1 MNVHDN
7 LEDTPTPT
15 WTEVEDYQG
24 EEVVGLEGNSQ
35 QSSPIP
41 YLRIIIWTTL
51 ITLLSA
57 IAPVLLG
64 VTSLQYSAD
73 SYVGW
78 ALHQGGDIY
87 TDFFGTEGLLY
98 YLLQYI
104 VKGSIVFAA
113 LYWLALLGSG
123 IFLFR
128 AATAIS
134 KRDKQVHQLLVGFYL
149 LAGGLSFGGGY
160 ATILALP
167 FLFYGLDLALAYMVD
182 SNNDKGF
189 LRIGMSMALAFF
201 LAPLPTVLYSLVLFL
216 ALSAFNIVRR
226 RLSHGLYQLFAAG
239 LGFSIVFYPIGY
251 YTVYKGSF
259 GSAISQILYPIDS
272 LNIFSNLA
280 LLDNLFFYGL
290 LTLSL
295 GTLVLIFTGFFQSK
309 PVEIEYFAI
318 FSGIALILQFVLLI
332 FSTEPIHGSRLVVY
346 LPFMTI
352 LLLARIGEKKLKGA
366 DRRRRYRRE
375 STLLGDFLRINAYL
389 PIFAFIYLVAA
400 PLVGRY
406 VLHQD
411 LYQERGRIE
420 SIVKE
425 QTKESDSIYI
435 WDDQVDTYQSSER
448 LSASHLLTP
457 NLHTSL
463 AENQTILLND
473 LRENKPKM
481 IVVNTKLNLWKE
493 VEQLLTQNYQQVQ
506 SEFTDFKLYK
516 LK

>member
-1 MNVHDN
+1 MNVNDN
-7 LEDTPTPT
+7 LEDALTPS
-15 WTEVEDYQG
+15 WTEVE
-24 EEVVGLEGNSQ
+24 GLEENSQ

-41 YLRIIIWTTL
+41 FLRIIIWTTL
-51 ITLLSA
+51 VTLLSA

-64 VTSLQYSAD
+64 VTSLQHSAD
-73 SYVGW
+73 SYIGW

-87 TDFFGTEGLLY
+87 TNFFGSEGLLY
-98 YLLQYI
+98 YLLQFI
-104 VKGSIVFAA
+104 VKGSIVFASF
-113 LYWLALLGSG
+113 YWLALLGSG

-134 KRDKQVHQLLVGFYL
+134 KRDKQVHQLLIGFYL

-201 LAPLPTVLYSLVLFL
+201 LAPLPTALYSLVLFL

-226 RLSHGLYQLFAAG
+226 RLSHGLYQFFAAG
-239 LGFSIVFYPIGY
+239 LGFSLFFYPIGY

-259 GSAISQILYPIDS
+259 GNAISQILYPVDS
-272 LNIFSNLA
+272 LNVFSNPA
-280 LLDNLFFYGL
+280 LLDNLLFYGL

-295 GTLVLIFTGFFQSK
+295 GALVLVFTGFLQSK
-309 PVEIEYFAI
+309 SVEIKYFAI
-318 FSGIALILQFVLLI
+318 FSGIALILLVVLLI

-352 LLLARIGEKKLKGA
+352 LLLARIGEKELKGA
-366 DRRRRYRRE
+366 DRRRRYRRA

-389 PIFAFIYLVAA
+389 PIFALIYLVAA
-400 PLVGRY
+400 PIVGRY

-435 WDDQVDTYQSSER
+435 WDNQIDMYQSSER
-448 LSASHLLTP
+448 LSASQLLAP

-493 VEQLLTQNYQQVQ
+493 VEQLLAQNYQQVQ
-506 SEFTDFKLYK
+506 SNLADFKLYK

>member
-1 MNVHDN
+1 MNVNDN
-7 LEDTPTPT
+7 LENTPTPS

-24 EEVVGLEGNSQ
+24 EEVEGLEENSQ
-35 QSSPIP
+35 QSPPIP
-41 YLRIIIWTTL
+41 FLRIIIWTTL

-57 IAPVLLG
+57 ITPVLLG
-64 VTSLQYSAD
+64 VTSLQHSAD
-73 SYVGW
+73 SYIGW

-87 TDFFGTEGLLY
+87 INFFGSEGLLY
-98 YLLQYI
+98 YLLQFI

-113 LYWLALLGSG
+113 FYWLALLGSG

-134 KRDKQVHQLLVGFYL
+134 KRDKQVHQLLIGFYL

-167 FLFYGLDLALAYMVD
+167 FLFYGLDLALDYMVD

-201 LAPLPTVLYSLVLFL
+201 LAPLPTALYSLVLFL

-226 RLSHGLYQLFAAG
+226 RLSHGLYQFFAAG
-239 LGFSIVFYPIGY
+239 LGFSLLFYPIGY

-259 GSAISQILYPIDS
+259 GNAISQILYPVDS
-272 LNIFSNLA
+272 LNVFSNPA
-280 LLDNLFFYGL
+280 LLDNLLFYGL

-295 GTLVLIFTGFFQSK
+295 GALVLVFTGFLQSK
-309 PVEIEYFAI
+309 SVEIKYFAI
-318 FSGIALILQFVLLI
+318 FSGIALILLVVLLI

-352 LLLARIGEKKLKGA
+352 LLLARIGEKELKGA
-366 DRRRRYRRE
+366 DRRRRYRRT

-389 PIFAFIYLVAA
+389 PIFALIYLVAA
-400 PLVGRY
+400 PIVGRY

-435 WDDQVDTYQSSER
+435 WDNQIDMYQSSER
-448 LSASHLLTP
+448 LSASHLLAP
-457 NLHTSL
+457 NLYTSL

-493 VEQLLTQNYQQVQ
+493 VEQLLAQNYQQVQ
-506 SEFTDFKLYK
+506 SNLADFKLYK

>member
-1 MNVHDN
+1 MNVNDN
-7 LEDTPTPT
+7 LEDALTPS
-15 WTEVEDYQG
+15 WTEVE
-24 EEVVGLEGNSQ
+24 GLEKNSQ

-41 YLRIIIWTTL
+41 FLRIIIWTTL

-57 IAPVLLG
+57 ITPVLLG
-64 VTSLQYSAD
+64 VTSLQHSAD
-73 SYVGW
+73 SYIGW

-87 TDFFGTEGLLY
+87 INFFGSEGLLY
-98 YLLQYI
+98 YLLQFI

-113 LYWLALLGSG
+113 FYWLALLGSG

-134 KRDKQVHQLLVGFYL
+134 KRDKQVHQLLIGFYL

-201 LAPLPTVLYSLVLFL
+201 LAPLPTALYSLVLFL

-226 RLSHGLYQLFAAG
+226 RLSHGLYQFFAAG
-239 LGFSIVFYPIGY
+239 LGFSLLFYPIGY

-259 GSAISQILYPIDS
+259 GNAISQILYPVDS
-272 LNIFSNLA
+272 LNVFSNPA
-280 LLDNLFFYGL
+280 LLDNLLFYGL

-295 GTLVLIFTGFFQSK
+295 GALVLVFTGFLQSK
-309 PVEIEYFAI
+309 SVEIKYFAI
-318 FSGIALILQFVLLI
+318 FSGIALILLVVLLI

-352 LLLARIGEKKLKGA
+352 LLLARIGEKELKGA
-366 DRRRRYRRE
+366 DRRRRYRRT

-389 PIFAFIYLVAA
+389 PIFALIYLVAA
-400 PLVGRY
+400 PIVGLY

-435 WDDQVDTYQSSER
+435 WDNQIDMYQSSER
-448 LSASHLLTP
+448 LSASHLLAP
-457 NLHTSL
+457 NLYTSL

-493 VEQLLTQNYQQVQ
+493 VEQLLAQNYQQVQ
-506 SEFTDFKLYK
+506 SNLADFKLYK

>member
-1 MNVHDN
+1 MNVNDN
-7 LEDTPTPT
+7 LENTPTPS
-15 WTEVEDYQG
+15 WTEVGDYQG
-24 EEVVGLEGNSQ
+24 EEVEGLEENSQ

-41 YLRIIIWTTL
+41 FLRIIIWTTL
-51 ITLLSA
+51 VTLLSA
-57 IAPVLLG
+57 ITPVLLV
-64 VTSLQYSAD
+64 VTSLQQSAD
-73 SYVGW
+73 SYIGW

-87 TDFFGTEGLLY
+87 TDFFGSEGLLY
-98 YLLQYI
+98 YLLQFI

-128 AATAIS
+128 AAAVIS
-134 KRDKQVHQLLVGFYL
+134 KRDKQVHQLLIGFYL

-201 LAPLPTVLYSLVLFL
+201 LAPLPTALYSLVLFL

-226 RLSHGLYQLFAAG
+226 RLSHGIYQFFAAG
-239 LGFSIVFYPIGY
+239 LGFSLFFYPIGY

-259 GSAISQILYPIDS
+259 GNAISQILYPLDS
-272 LNIFSNLA
+272 LNVFSNPA
-280 LLDNLFFYGL
+280 LLDNLLFYGL

-295 GTLVLIFTGFFQSK
+295 GALVLVFTGFFQTK
-309 PVEIEYFAI
+309 PVEIKYFAI
-318 FSGIALILQFVLLI
+318 FSGIALILLVVLLI
-332 FSTEPIHGSRLVVY
+332 FSTEPIHGSSLVVY

-352 LLLARIGEKKLKGA
+352 LLLARIGEKELKGA
-366 DRRRRYRRE
+366 DRRRRYRRA
-375 STLLGDFLRINAYL
+375 SALLGDFLRINAYL
-389 PIFAFIYLVAA
+389 PIFALIYLVAA

-435 WDDQVDTYQSSER
+435 WDNQIDMYQSIGR
-448 LSASHLLTP
+448 LSASQLLAP
-457 NLHTSL
+457 NLYTSL

-493 VEQLLTQNYQQVQ
+493 VEQLLAQNYQQVQ
-506 SEFTDFKLYK
+506 SNLADFKLYK

>member
-1 MNVHDN
+1 MNVNDN
-7 LEDTPTPT
+7 LENTPTPS

-24 EEVVGLEGNSQ
+24 EEVEGLEENSQ
-35 QSSPIP
+35 QSPPIP
-41 YLRIIIWTTL
+41 FLRIIIWTTL

-57 IAPVLLG
+57 ITPVLLG
-64 VTSLQYSAD
+64 VTSLQHSAD
-73 SYVGW
+73 SYIGW

-87 TDFFGTEGLLY
+87 TNFFGSEGLLY
-98 YLLQYI
+98 YLLQFI
-104 VKGSIVFAA
+104 VKGSIVFAVF
-113 LYWLALLGSG
+113 YWLALLGSG

-134 KRDKQVHQLLVGFYL
+134 KRDKQVHQLLIGFYL

-167 FLFYGLDLALAYMVD
+167 FLFYGLDLALDYMVD

-201 LAPLPTVLYSLVLFL
+201 LAPLPTALYSLVLFL

-226 RLSHGLYQLFAAG
+226 RLSHGLYQFFAAG
-239 LGFSIVFYPIGY
+239 LGFSLLFYPIGY

-259 GSAISQILYPIDS
+259 GNAISQILYPVDS
-272 LNIFSNLA
+272 LNVFSNPA
-280 LLDNLFFYGL
+280 LLDNLLFYGL

-295 GTLVLIFTGFFQSK
+295 GALVLVFTGFLQSK
-309 PVEIEYFAI
+309 SVEIKYFAI
-318 FSGIALILQFVLLI
+318 FSGIALILLVVLLI

-352 LLLARIGEKKLKGA
+352 LLLARIGEKELKGA
-366 DRRRRYRRE
+366 DRRRRYRRT

-389 PIFAFIYLVAA
+389 PIFALIYLVAA
-400 PLVGRY
+400 PIVGLY

-435 WDDQVDTYQSSER
+435 WDNQIDMYQSSER
-448 LSASHLLTP
+448 LSASHLLAP
-457 NLHTSL
+457 NLYTSL

-493 VEQLLTQNYQQVQ
+493 VEQLLAQNYQQVQ
-506 SEFTDFKLYK
+506 SNLADFKLYK

>member
-1 MNVHDN
+1 MNVNDN
-7 LEDTPTPT
+7 LENTPTPS

-24 EEVVGLEGNSQ
+24 EEVEGLEENSQ
-35 QSSPIP
+35 QSPPIP
-41 YLRIIIWTTL
+41 FLRIIIWTTL

-57 IAPVLLG
+57 ITPVLLG
-64 VTSLQYSAD
+64 VTSLQHSAD
-73 SYVGW
+73 SYIGW

-87 TDFFGTEGLLY
+87 INFFGSEGLLY
-98 YLLQYI
+98 YLLQFI
-104 VKGSIVFAA
+104 VKGSIVFAVF
-113 LYWLALLGSG
+113 YWLALLGSG

-134 KRDKQVHQLLVGFYL
+134 KRDKQVHQLLIGFYL

-201 LAPLPTVLYSLVLFL
+201 LAPLPTALYSLVLFL

-226 RLSHGLYQLFAAG
+226 RLSHGLYQFFAAG
-239 LGFSIVFYPIGY
+239 LGFSLFFYPIGY

-259 GSAISQILYPIDS
+259 GNAISQILYPVDS
-272 LNIFSNLA
+272 LNVFSNPA
-280 LLDNLFFYGL
+280 LLDNLLFYGL

-295 GTLVLIFTGFFQSK
+295 GSLVLVFTGFLQSK
-309 PVEIEYFAI
+309 SVEIKYFAI
-318 FSGIALILQFVLLI
+318 FSGIALILLVVLLI

-352 LLLARIGEKKLKGA
+352 LLLARIGEKELKGA
-366 DRRRRYRRE
+366 DRRRRYRRA

-389 PIFAFIYLVAA
+389 PIFALIYLVAA
-400 PLVGRY
+400 PIVGRY

-435 WDDQVDTYQSSER
+435 WDNQIDMYQSSER
-448 LSASHLLTP
+448 LSASQLLAP
-457 NLHTSL
+457 NLYTSL

-493 VEQLLTQNYQQVQ
+493 VEQLLAQNYQQVQ
-506 SEFTDFKLYK
+506 SNIADFKLYK

>member
-1 MNVHDN
+1 M
-7 LEDTPTPT
+7 
-15 WTEVEDYQG
+15 
-24 EEVVGLEGNSQ
+24 
-35 QSSPIP
+35 
-41 YLRIIIWTTL
+41 L
-51 ITLLSA
+51 I
-57 IAPVLLG
+57 
-64 VTSLQYSAD
+64 
-73 SYVGW
+73 
-78 ALHQGGDIY
+78 
-87 TDFFGTEGLLY
+87 
-98 YLLQYI
+98 
-104 VKGSIVFAA
+104 
-113 LYWLALLGSG
+113 
-123 IFLFR
+123 
-128 AATAIS
+128 
-134 KRDKQVHQLLVGFYL
+134 GFYL

-201 LAPLPTVLYSLVLFL
+201 LAPLPTALYSLVLFL
-216 ALSAFNIVRR
+216 ALSVFNIVRR
-226 RLSHGLYQLFAAG
+226 RLNHGLYQFFAAG
-239 LGFSIVFYPIGY
+239 LGFSLFFYPIGY

-259 GSAISQILYPIDS
+259 GNAISQILYPVDS
-272 LNIFSNLA
+272 LNVFSNPA
-280 LLDNLFFYGL
+280 LLDNLLFYGL

-295 GTLVLIFTGFFQSK
+295 GALVLVFTGFFQSK
-309 PVEIEYFAI
+309 PVEIKYFAI
-318 FSGIALILQFVLLI
+318 FSGIALILLVVLLI

-352 LLLARIGEKKLKGA
+352 LLLARIGEKELKGA
-366 DRRRRYRRE
+366 DRRRRYRRA

-389 PIFAFIYLVAA
+389 PIFALIYLVAA
-400 PLVGRY
+400 PIVGRY

-411 LYQERGRIE
+411 LNQERGRIE

-435 WDDQVDTYQSSER
+435 WDNQIDMYQSSER
-448 LSASHLLTP
+448 LSASQLLAP

-493 VEQLLTQNYQQVQ
+493 VEQLLAQNYQQVQ
-506 SEFTDFKLYK
+506 SNLADFKLYK

>member
-1 MNVHDN
+1 MNVNDN
-7 LEDTPTPT
+7 LEDALTPS
-15 WTEVEDYQG
+15 WTEVEGYQG
-24 EEVVGLEGNSQ
+24 EEVEGLEENSQ
-35 QSSPIP
+35 QLSPIP
-41 YLRIIIWTTL
+41 FLRIIIWTTL
-51 ITLLSA
+51 VTLLSA
-57 IAPVLLG
+57 ITPVLLG
-64 VTSLQYSAD
+64 VTSLQHSAD
-73 SYVGW
+73 SYIGW

-87 TDFFGTEGLLY
+87 TNFFGSEGLLY
-98 YLLQYI
+98 YLLQFI

-113 LYWLALLGSG
+113 FYWLALLGSG

-134 KRDKQVHQLLVGFYL
+134 KRDKQVHQLLIGFYL

-201 LAPLPTVLYSLVLFL
+201 LAPLPTALYSLVLFL

-226 RLSHGLYQLFAAG
+226 RLSHGLYQFFAAG
-239 LGFSIVFYPIGY
+239 LGFSLLFYPIGY

-259 GSAISQILYPIDS
+259 GNAISQILYPVDS
-272 LNIFSNLA
+272 LNVFSNPA
-280 LLDNLFFYGL
+280 LLDNLLFYGL

-295 GTLVLIFTGFFQSK
+295 GALVLVFTGFLQSK
-309 PVEIEYFAI
+309 SVEIKYFAI
-318 FSGIALILQFVLLI
+318 FSGIALILLVILLI

-352 LLLARIGEKKLKGA
+352 LLLARIGEKELKGA
-366 DRRRRYRRE
+366 DRRRRHRRE

-389 PIFAFIYLVAA
+389 PIFALIYLVAA
-400 PLVGRY
+400 PIVGRY

-435 WDDQVDTYQSSER
+435 WDNQIDMYQSSER
-448 LSASHLLTP
+448 LSASHLLAP
-457 NLHTSL
+457 NLYTSL

-481 IVVNTKLNLWKE
+481 IVVNTKLDLWKE
-493 VEQLLTQNYQQVQ
+493 VEQLLAQNYQQVQ
-506 SEFTDFKLYK
+506 SNLADFKLYK

>member
-1 MNVHDN
+1 MNVNDN
-7 LEDTPTPT
+7 LEDALTPS
-15 WTEVEDYQG
+15 WTEVE
-24 EEVVGLEGNSQ
+24 GLEENSQ

-41 YLRIIIWTTL
+41 FLRIIIWTTL
-51 ITLLSA
+51 VTLLSA
-57 IAPVLLG
+57 ITPVLLG
-64 VTSLQYSAD
+64 VTSLQHSAD
-73 SYVGW
+73 SYIGW

-87 TDFFGTEGLLY
+87 TNFFGSEGLLY
-98 YLLQYI
+98 YFLQFI

-113 LYWLALLGSG
+113 FYWLALLGSG

-134 KRDKQVHQLLVGFYL
+134 KRDKQVHQLLIGFYL

-189 LRIGMSMALAFF
+189 LRIGMSIALAFF
-201 LAPLPTVLYSLVLFL
+201 LAPLPTALYSLVLFL
-216 ALSAFNIVRR
+216 ALSVFNIVRR
-226 RLSHGLYQLFAAG
+226 RLSHGLYQFFAAG
-239 LGFSIVFYPIGY
+239 LGFSLFFYPIGY

-259 GSAISQILYPIDS
+259 GNAISQILYPVDS
-272 LNIFSNLA
+272 LNVFSNPA
-280 LLDNLFFYGL
+280 LLDNLLFYGL

-295 GTLVLIFTGFFQSK
+295 GALVLVFTGFFQSK
-309 PVEIEYFAI
+309 PVEIKYFAI
-318 FSGIALILQFVLLI
+318 FSGIALILLVVLLI

-352 LLLARIGEKKLKGA
+352 LLLARIGEKELKGA
-366 DRRRRYRRE
+366 DRRRRYRRA
-375 STLLGDFLRINAYL
+375 STLLGDFFRINAYL
-389 PIFAFIYLVAA
+389 PIFALIYLVAA
-400 PLVGRY
+400 PIVGRY

-435 WDDQVDTYQSSER
+435 WDNQIDMYQSSER
-448 LSASHLLTP
+448 LSASHLLAP
-457 NLHTSL
+457 NLYTSL

-493 VEQLLTQNYQQVQ
+493 VEQLLAQNYQQVQ
-506 SEFTDFKLYK
+506 SNLADFKLYK

>member
-1 MNVHDN
+1 MNVNDN
-7 LEDTPTPT
+7 LENTPTPS

-24 EEVVGLEGNSQ
+24 EEVEGLEENSQ
-35 QSSPIP
+35 QSPPIP
-41 YLRIIIWTTL
+41 FLRIIIWTTL

-57 IAPVLLG
+57 ITPVLLG
-64 VTSLQYSAD
+64 VTSLQHSAD
-73 SYVGW
+73 SYIGW

-87 TDFFGTEGLLY
+87 TNFFGSEGLLY
-98 YLLQYI
+98 YLLQFI
-104 VKGSIVFAA
+104 VKGSIVFAVF
-113 LYWLALLGSG
+113 YWLALLGSG

-134 KRDKQVHQLLVGFYL
+134 KRDKQVHQLLIGFYL

-167 FLFYGLDLALAYMVD
+167 FLFYGLDLALDYMVD

-201 LAPLPTVLYSLVLFL
+201 LAPLPTALYSLVLFL

-226 RLSHGLYQLFAAG
+226 RLSHGLYQFFAAG
-239 LGFSIVFYPIGY
+239 LGFSLLFYPIGY

-259 GSAISQILYPIDS
+259 GNAISQILYPVDS
-272 LNIFSNLA
+272 LNVFSNPA
-280 LLDNLFFYGL
+280 LLDNLLFYGL

-295 GTLVLIFTGFFQSK
+295 GALVLVFTGFLQSK
-309 PVEIEYFAI
+309 SVEIKYFAI
-318 FSGIALILQFVLLI
+318 FSGIALILLVVLLI

-352 LLLARIGEKKLKGA
+352 LLLARIGEKELKGA
-366 DRRRRYRRE
+366 DRRRRYRRA

-389 PIFAFIYLVAA
+389 PIFALIYLVAA
-400 PLVGRY
+400 PIVGRY

-435 WDDQVDTYQSSER
+435 WDNQIDMYQSSER
-448 LSASHLLTP
+448 LSASHLLAP
-457 NLHTSL
+457 NLYTSL

-493 VEQLLTQNYQQVQ
+493 VEQLLAQNYQQVQ
-506 SEFTDFKLYK
+506 SNLADFKLYK

>member
-1 MNVHDN
+1 MNVNDN
-7 LEDTPTPT
+7 LENTPTPS
-15 WTEVEDYQG
+15 WTEVE
-24 EEVVGLEGNSQ
+24 GLEENSQ
-35 QSSPIP
+35 QSPPIP
-41 YLRIIIWTTL
+41 FLRIIIWTTL

-57 IAPVLLG
+57 ITPVLLG
-64 VTSLQYSAD
+64 VTSLQHSAD
-73 SYVGW
+73 SYIGW

-87 TDFFGTEGLLY
+87 INFFGSEGLLY
-98 YLLQYI
+98 YLLQFI
-104 VKGSIVFAA
+104 VKGSIVFAVF
-113 LYWLALLGSG
+113 YWLALLGSG

-134 KRDKQVHQLLVGFYL
+134 KRDKQVHQLLIGFYL

-201 LAPLPTVLYSLVLFL
+201 LAPLPTALYSLVLFL

-226 RLSHGLYQLFAAG
+226 RLSHGLYQFFAAG
-239 LGFSIVFYPIGY
+239 LGFSLFFYPIGY

-259 GSAISQILYPIDS
+259 GNAISQILYPVDS
-272 LNIFSNLA
+272 LNVFSNPA
-280 LLDNLFFYGL
+280 LLDNLLFYGL

-295 GTLVLIFTGFFQSK
+295 GALVLVFTGFLQSK
-309 PVEIEYFAI
+309 SVEIKYFAI
-318 FSGIALILQFVLLI
+318 FSGIALILLVVLLI

-352 LLLARIGEKKLKGA
+352 LLLARIGEKELKGA
-366 DRRRRYRRE
+366 DRRRRYRRA

-389 PIFAFIYLVAA
+389 PIFALIYLVAA
-400 PLVGRY
+400 PIVGRY

-435 WDDQVDTYQSSER
+435 WDNQIDMYQSSER
-448 LSASHLLTP
+448 LSASQLLTP
-457 NLHTSL
+457 NLYTSL

-493 VEQLLTQNYQQVQ
+493 VEQLLAQNYQQIQ
-506 SEFTDFKLYK
+506 SNIADFKLYK

>member
-1 MNVHDN
+1 MNVNDN
-7 LEDTPTPT
+7 LEDALTPS
-15 WTEVEDYQG
+15 WTEVE
-24 EEVVGLEGNSQ
+24 GLEENSQ

-41 YLRIIIWTTL
+41 FLRIIIWTTL
-51 ITLLSA
+51 VTLLSA
-57 IAPVLLG
+57 ITPVLLG
-64 VTSLQYSAD
+64 VTSLQHSAD
-73 SYVGW
+73 SYIGW

-87 TDFFGTEGLLY
+87 INFFGSEGLLY
-98 YLLQYI
+98 YLLQFI
-104 VKGSIVFAA
+104 VKGSIVFAVF
-113 LYWLALLGSG
+113 YWLALLGSG

-134 KRDKQVHQLLVGFYL
+134 KRDKQVHQLLIGFYL

-201 LAPLPTVLYSLVLFL
+201 LAPLPTALYSLVLFL

-226 RLSHGLYQLFAAG
+226 RLSHGLYQFFAAG
-239 LGFSIVFYPIGY
+239 LGFSLLFYPIGY

-259 GSAISQILYPIDS
+259 GNAISQILYPVDS
-272 LNIFSNLA
+272 LNVFSNPA
-280 LLDNLFFYGL
+280 LLDNLLFYGL
-290 LTLSL
+290 LTLSF
-295 GTLVLIFTGFFQSK
+295 GALVLVFTGFFQSK
-309 PVEIEYFAI
+309 PVEIKYFAI
-318 FSGIALILQFVLLI
+318 FSGIALILLVVLLI

-352 LLLARIGEKKLKGA
+352 LLLARIGEKELKGA
-366 DRRRRYRRE
+366 DRRRRYRRA

-389 PIFAFIYLVAA
+389 PIFALIYLVAA
-400 PLVGRY
+400 PIVGRY

-435 WDDQVDTYQSSER
+435 WDNQIDMYQSSER
-448 LSASHLLTP
+448 LSASQLLVP

-493 VEQLLTQNYQQVQ
+493 VEQLLAQNYQQVQ
-506 SEFTDFKLYK
+506 SNLADFKLYK

>member
-1 MNVHDN
+1 MNVNDN
-7 LEDTPTPT
+7 LEDALTPS

-24 EEVVGLEGNSQ
+24 EEVEGLEENSQ

-41 YLRIIIWTTL
+41 FLRIIIWTTL
-51 ITLLSA
+51 VTLLSA
-57 IAPVLLG
+57 ITPVLLG
-64 VTSLQYSAD
+64 VTSLQHSAD
-73 SYVGW
+73 SYIGW

-87 TDFFGTEGLLY
+87 INFFGSEGLLY
-98 YLLQYI
+98 YLLQFI

-113 LYWLALLGSG
+113 FYWLALLGSG

-134 KRDKQVHQLLVGFYL
+134 KRDKQVHQLLIGFYL

-201 LAPLPTVLYSLVLFL
+201 LAPLPTALYSLVLFL

-226 RLSHGLYQLFAAG
+226 RLSHGLYQFFAAG
-239 LGFSIVFYPIGY
+239 LGFSLFFYPIGY

-259 GSAISQILYPIDS
+259 GNAISQILYPVDS
-272 LNIFSNLA
+272 LNVFSNPA
-280 LLDNLFFYGL
+280 LLDNLLFYGL

-295 GTLVLIFTGFFQSK
+295 GALVLVFTGFLQSK
-309 PVEIEYFAI
+309 SVEIKYFAI
-318 FSGIALILQFVLLI
+318 FSGIALILLVVLLI

-346 LPFMTI
+346 LPFMTN
-352 LLLARIGEKKLKGA
+352 LLLARIGEKELKGA

-389 PIFAFIYLVAA
+389 PIFALIYLVAA
-400 PLVGRY
+400 PIVGRY

-435 WDDQVDTYQSSER
+435 WDNQIDMYQSSER
-448 LSASHLLTP
+448 LSASHLLAP

-493 VEQLLTQNYQQVQ
+493 VEQLLAQNYQQVQ
-506 SEFTDFKLYK
+506 TNLADFKLYK

>member
-1 MNVHDN
+1 MNVNDN
-7 LEDTPTPT
+7 LEDALTPS
-15 WTEVEDYQG
+15 WTEVE
-24 EEVVGLEGNSQ
+24 GLEENSQ

-41 YLRIIIWTTL
+41 FLRIIIWTTL
-51 ITLLSA
+51 VTLLSA
-57 IAPVLLG
+57 ITPVLLG
-64 VTSLQYSAD
+64 VTSLQHSAD
-73 SYVGW
+73 SYIGW

-87 TDFFGTEGLLY
+87 INFFGSEGLLY
-98 YLLQYI
+98 YLLQFI
-104 VKGSIVFAA
+104 VKGSIVFAVF
-113 LYWLALLGSG
+113 YWLALLGSG

-134 KRDKQVHQLLVGFYL
+134 KRDKQVHQLLIGFYL

-201 LAPLPTVLYSLVLFL
+201 LAPLPTALYSLVLFL
-216 ALSAFNIVRR
+216 AFSAFNIVRR
-226 RLSHGLYQLFAAG
+226 RLSHGLYQFFAAG
-239 LGFSIVFYPIGY
+239 LGFSLLFYPIGY

-259 GSAISQILYPIDS
+259 GNAISQILYPVDS
-272 LNIFSNLA
+272 LNVFSNPA
-280 LLDNLFFYGL
+280 LLDNLLFYGL
-290 LTLSL
+290 LTLSF
-295 GTLVLIFTGFFQSK
+295 GALVLVFTGFFQSK
-309 PVEIEYFAI
+309 PVEIKYFAI
-318 FSGIALILQFVLLI
+318 FSGIALILLVVLLI

-352 LLLARIGEKKLKGA
+352 LLLARIGEKELKGA
-366 DRRRRYRRE
+366 DRRRRYRRA

-389 PIFAFIYLVAA
+389 PIFALIYLVAA
-400 PLVGRY
+400 PIVGRY

-435 WDDQVDTYQSSER
+435 WDNQIDMYQSSER
-448 LSASHLLTP
+448 LSASQLLVP

-493 VEQLLTQNYQQVQ
+493 VEQLLAQNYQQVQ
-506 SEFTDFKLYK
+506 SNLADFKLYK

>member
-1 MNVHDN
+1 MNVNDN
-7 LEDTPTPT
+7 LENTPTPS

-24 EEVVGLEGNSQ
+24 EEVEGLEENYQ
-35 QSSPIP
+35 QSPPIP
-41 YLRIIIWTTL
+41 FLRIIIWTTL

-57 IAPVLLG
+57 ITPVLLG
-64 VTSLQYSAD
+64 VTSLQHSAD
-73 SYVGW
+73 SYIGW

-87 TDFFGTEGLLY
+87 INFFGSEGLLY
-98 YLLQYI
+98 YLLQFI

-113 LYWLALLGSG
+113 FYWLALLGSG

-134 KRDKQVHQLLVGFYL
+134 KRDKQVHQLLIGFYL

-201 LAPLPTVLYSLVLFL
+201 LAPLPTALYSLVLFL

-226 RLSHGLYQLFAAG
+226 RLSHGLYQFFAAG
-239 LGFSIVFYPIGY
+239 LGFSLLFYPIGY

-259 GSAISQILYPIDS
+259 GNAISQILYPVDS
-272 LNIFSNLA
+272 LNVFSNPA
-280 LLDNLFFYGL
+280 LLDNLLFYGL

-295 GTLVLIFTGFFQSK
+295 GSLVLVFTGFLQSK
-309 PVEIEYFAI
+309 SVEIKYFAI
-318 FSGIALILQFVLLI
+318 FSGIALILLVVLLI

-352 LLLARIGEKKLKGA
+352 LLLARIGEKELKGA
-366 DRRRRYRRE
+366 DRRRRYRRA

-389 PIFAFIYLVAA
+389 PIFALIYLVAA
-400 PLVGRY
+400 PIVGRY

-435 WDDQVDTYQSSER
+435 WDNQIDMYQSSER
-448 LSASHLLTP
+448 LSASQLLAP
-457 NLHTSL
+457 NLYTSL

-493 VEQLLTQNYQQVQ
+493 VEQLLAQNYQQVQ
-506 SEFTDFKLYK
+506 SNIADFKLYK

>member
-1 MNVHDN
+1 MNVNDN
-7 LEDTPTPT
+7 LEDALTPS
-15 WTEVEDYQG
+15 WTEVE
-24 EEVVGLEGNSQ
+24 GLEENSQ

-41 YLRIIIWTTL
+41 FLRIIIWTTL
-51 ITLLSA
+51 VTLLSA

-64 VTSLQYSAD
+64 VTSLQHSAD
-73 SYVGW
+73 SYIGW

-87 TDFFGTEGLLY
+87 TNFFGSEGLLY
-98 YLLQYI
+98 YLLQFI
-104 VKGSIVFAA
+104 VKGSIVFASF
-113 LYWLALLGSG
+113 YWLALLGSG

-134 KRDKQVHQLLVGFYL
+134 KRDKQVHQLLIGFYL

-201 LAPLPTVLYSLVLFL
+201 LAPLPTALYSLVLFL
-216 ALSAFNIVRR
+216 ALSVFNIVRR
-226 RLSHGLYQLFAAG
+226 RLSHGLYQFFAAG
-239 LGFSIVFYPIGY
+239 LGFSLFFYPIGY

-259 GSAISQILYPIDS
+259 GNAISQILYPVDS
-272 LNIFSNLA
+272 LNVFSNPA
-280 LLDNLFFYGL
+280 LLDNLLFYGL

-295 GTLVLIFTGFFQSK
+295 GALVLVFTGFLQSK
-309 PVEIEYFAI
+309 SVEIKYFAI
-318 FSGIALILQFVLLI
+318 FSGIALILLVVLLI

-352 LLLARIGEKKLKGA
+352 LLLARIGEKELKGA
-366 DRRRRYRRE
+366 DRRRRYRRA

-389 PIFAFIYLVAA
+389 PIFALIYLVAA
-400 PLVGRY
+400 PIVGRY

-435 WDDQVDTYQSSER
+435 WDNQIDMYQSSER
-448 LSASHLLTP
+448 LSASHLLAP
-457 NLHTSL
+457 NLYTSL

-493 VEQLLTQNYQQVQ
+493 VEQLLAQNYQQVQ
-506 SEFTDFKLYK
+506 SNLADFKLYK

>member
-1 MNVHDN
+1 MNVNDN
-7 LEDTPTPT
+7 LENTPTPS
-15 WTEVEDYQG
+15 WTEVE
-24 EEVVGLEGNSQ
+24 GLEENSQ
-35 QSSPIP
+35 QSPPIP
-41 YLRIIIWTTL
+41 FLRIIIWTTL

-57 IAPVLLG
+57 ITPVLLG
-64 VTSLQYSAD
+64 VTSLQHSAV
-73 SYVGW
+73 SYIGW

-87 TDFFGTEGLLY
+87 TNFFGSEGLLY
-98 YLLQYI
+98 YLLQFI

-113 LYWLALLGSG
+113 FYWLALLGSG

-134 KRDKQVHQLLVGFYL
+134 KRDKQVHQLLIGFYL

-201 LAPLPTVLYSLVLFL
+201 LAPLPTALYSLVLFL

-226 RLSHGLYQLFAAG
+226 RLSHGLYQFFAAG
-239 LGFSIVFYPIGY
+239 LGFSLLFYPIGY

-259 GSAISQILYPIDS
+259 GNAISQILYPVDS
-272 LNIFSNLA
+272 LNVFSNPA
-280 LLDNLFFYGL
+280 LLDNLLFYGL

-295 GTLVLIFTGFFQSK
+295 GALVLVFTGLLQSK
-309 PVEIEYFAI
+309 SVEIKYFAI
-318 FSGIALILQFVLLI
+318 FSGIALILLVVLLI

-352 LLLARIGEKKLKGA
+352 LLLARIGEKELKGA
-366 DRRRRYRRE
+366 DRRRRYRRA

-389 PIFAFIYLVAA
+389 PIFALIYLVAA
-400 PLVGRY
+400 PIVGRY

-420 SIVKE
+420 SIVKD

-435 WDDQVDTYQSSER
+435 WDNQIDMYQSSER
-448 LSASHLLTP
+448 LSASQLLAP
-457 NLHTSL
+457 NLYTSL

-493 VEQLLTQNYQQVQ
+493 VEQLLAQNYQQVQ
-506 SEFTDFKLYK
+506 SNIADFKLYK

>member
-51 ITLLSA
+51 VTLLSA
-57 IAPVLLG
+57 ITPVLLG
-64 VTSLQYSAD
+64 VTSLQHSAD
-73 SYVGW
+73 SYIGW

-87 TDFFGTEGLLY
+87 IDFFGSEGLLY
-98 YLLQYI
+98 YLLQFI

-113 LYWLALLGSG
+113 FYWLALLGSG

-201 LAPLPTVLYSLVLFL
+201 LAPLPTALYSLVLFL

-226 RLSHGLYQLFAAG
+226 RLSHGLYQFFAAG
-239 LGFSIVFYPIGY
+239 LGFSLFFYPIGY

-259 GSAISQILYPIDS
+259 GNAISQILYPIDS
-272 LNIFSNLA
+272 LNIFSNPA
-280 LLDNLFFYGL
+280 LLDNLLFYGL

-295 GTLVLIFTGFFQSK
+295 GALVLVFTGFLQSK
-309 PVEIEYFAI
+309 SVEIKYFAI
-318 FSGIALILQFVLLI
+318 FSGIALILLVVLLI

-352 LLLARIGEKKLKGA
+352 LLLARIGEKELKGA
-366 DRRRRYRRE
+366 DRRRRYRRT

-389 PIFAFIYLVAA
+389 PIFALIYLVAA
-400 PLVGRY
+400 PIVGRY

-435 WDDQVDTYQSSER
+435 WDNQIDMYQSSER
-448 LSASHLLTP
+448 LSASHLLAP
-457 NLHTSL
+457 NLYTSL
-463 AENQTILLND
+463 AENQTIVLND

-493 VEQLLTQNYQQVQ
+493 VEQLLAQNYQQVQ
-506 SEFTDFKLYK
+506 SNLADFKLYK

>member
-1 MNVHDN
+1 MNVNDN
-7 LEDTPTPT
+7 LENTPTPS
-15 WTEVEDYQG
+15 WTEVE
-24 EEVVGLEGNSQ
+24 GLEENSQ
-35 QSSPIP
+35 QSPPIP
-41 YLRIIIWTTL
+41 FLRIIIWTTL

-57 IAPVLLG
+57 ITPVLLG
-64 VTSLQYSAD
+64 VTSLQHSAD
-73 SYVGW
+73 SYIGW

-87 TDFFGTEGLLY
+87 INFFGSEGLLY
-98 YLLQYI
+98 YLLQFI

-113 LYWLALLGSG
+113 FYWLALLGSG

-134 KRDKQVHQLLVGFYL
+134 KRDKQVHQLLIGFYL

-167 FLFYGLDLALAYMVD
+167 FLFYGLDLALDYMVD

-201 LAPLPTVLYSLVLFL
+201 LAPLPTALYSLVLFL

-226 RLSHGLYQLFAAG
+226 RLSHGLYQFFAAG
-239 LGFSIVFYPIGY
+239 LGFSLLFYPIGY

-259 GSAISQILYPIDS
+259 GNAISQILYPVDS
-272 LNIFSNLA
+272 LNVFSNPA
-280 LLDNLFFYGL
+280 LLDNLLFYGL

-295 GTLVLIFTGFFQSK
+295 GALVLVFTGFLQSK
-309 PVEIEYFAI
+309 SVEIKYFAI
-318 FSGIALILQFVLLI
+318 FSGIALILLVVLLI

-352 LLLARIGEKKLKGA
+352 LLLARIGEKELKGA
-366 DRRRRYRRE
+366 DRRRRYRRT

-389 PIFAFIYLVAA
+389 PIFALIYLVAA
-400 PLVGRY
+400 PIVGLY

-435 WDDQVDTYQSSER
+435 WDNQIDMYQSSER
-448 LSASHLLTP
+448 LSASHLLAP
-457 NLHTSL
+457 NLYTSL

-493 VEQLLTQNYQQVQ
+493 VEQLLAQNYQQVQ
-506 SEFTDFKLYK
+506 SNLADFKLYK

>member
-1 MNVHDN
+1 MNVNDN
-7 LEDTPTPT
+7 LEDALTPS
-15 WTEVEDYQG
+15 WTEVE
-24 EEVVGLEGNSQ
+24 GLEENSQ

-41 YLRIIIWTTL
+41 FLRIIIWTTL
-51 ITLLSA
+51 VTLLSA
-57 IAPVLLG
+57 ITPVLLG
-64 VTSLQYSAD
+64 VTSLQHSAD
-73 SYVGW
+73 SYIGW

-87 TDFFGTEGLLY
+87 INFFGSEGLLY
-98 YLLQYI
+98 YLLQFI
-104 VKGSIVFAA
+104 VKGSIVFAVF
-113 LYWLALLGSG
+113 YWLALLGSG

-134 KRDKQVHQLLVGFYL
+134 KRDKQVHQLLIGFYL

-201 LAPLPTVLYSLVLFL
+201 LAPLPTALYSLVLFL

-226 RLSHGLYQLFAAG
+226 RLSHGLYQFFAAG
-239 LGFSIVFYPIGY
+239 LGFSLLFYPIGY

-259 GSAISQILYPIDS
+259 GNAISQILYPVDS
-272 LNIFSNLA
+272 LNVFSNPA
-280 LLDNLFFYGL
+280 LLDNLLFYGL

-295 GTLVLIFTGFFQSK
+295 GALVLVFTGFLQSK
-309 PVEIEYFAI
+309 SVEIKYFAI
-318 FSGIALILQFVLLI
+318 FSGIALILLVVLLI

-352 LLLARIGEKKLKGA
+352 LLLARIGEKELKGA
-366 DRRRRYRRE
+366 DRRRRYRRA

-389 PIFAFIYLVAA
+389 PIFALIYLVAA
-400 PLVGRY
+400 PIVGRY

-435 WDDQVDTYQSSER
+435 WDNQIDMYQSSER
-448 LSASHLLTP
+448 LSASHLLAP
-457 NLHTSL
+457 NLYTSL

-493 VEQLLTQNYQQVQ
+493 VEQLLAQNYQQVQ
-506 SEFTDFKLYK
+506 SNLADFKLYK

>member
-1 MNVHDN
+1 MNVNDN
-7 LEDTPTPT
+7 LEDALTPS
-15 WTEVEDYQG
+15 WTEVE
-24 EEVVGLEGNSQ
+24 GLEENSQ

-41 YLRIIIWTTL
+41 FLRIIIWTTL
-51 ITLLSA
+51 VTLLSA
-57 IAPVLLG
+57 ITPVLLG
-64 VTSLQYSAD
+64 VTSLQHSAD
-73 SYVGW
+73 SYIGW

-87 TDFFGTEGLLY
+87 INFFGSEGLLY
-98 YLLQYI
+98 YLLQFI
-104 VKGSIVFAA
+104 VKGSIVFAVF
-113 LYWLALLGSG
+113 YWLALLGSG

-134 KRDKQVHQLLVGFYL
+134 KRDKQVHQLLIGFYL

-201 LAPLPTVLYSLVLFL
+201 LAPLPTALYSLVLFL

-226 RLSHGLYQLFAAG
+226 RLSHGLYQFFAAG
-239 LGFSIVFYPIGY
+239 LGFSLLFYPIGY

-259 GSAISQILYPIDS
+259 GNAISQILYPVDS
-272 LNIFSNLA
+272 LNVFSNPA
-280 LLDNLFFYGL
+280 LLDNLLFYGL

-295 GTLVLIFTGFFQSK
+295 GALVLVFTGFLQSK
-309 PVEIEYFAI
+309 SVEIKYFAI
-318 FSGIALILQFVLLI
+318 FSGIALILLVVLLI
-332 FSTEPIHGSRLVVY
+332 FSTELIHGSRLVVY

-352 LLLARIGEKKLKGA
+352 LLLARIGEKELKGA
-366 DRRRRYRRE
+366 DRRRRYRRT

-389 PIFAFIYLVAA
+389 PIFALIYLVAA
-400 PLVGRY
+400 PIVGRY

-435 WDDQVDTYQSSER
+435 WDNQIDMYQSSER
-448 LSASHLLTP
+448 LSASQLLAP

-493 VEQLLTQNYQQVQ
+493 VEQLLAQNYQQVQ
-506 SEFTDFKLYK
+506 SNLADFKLYK

>member
-1 MNVHDN
+1 MNVNDN
-7 LEDTPTPT
+7 LEDALTPS
-15 WTEVEDYQG
+15 WTEVE
-24 EEVVGLEGNSQ
+24 GLEKNSQ

-41 YLRIIIWTTL
+41 FLRIIIWTTL
-51 ITLLSA
+51 VTLLSA
-57 IAPVLLG
+57 ITPVLLG
-64 VTSLQYSAD
+64 VTSLQHSAD
-73 SYVGW
+73 SYIGW

-87 TDFFGTEGLLY
+87 INFFGSEGLLY
-98 YLLQYI
+98 YLLQFI
-104 VKGSIVFAA
+104 VKGSIVFAVF
-113 LYWLALLGSG
+113 YWLALLGSG

-134 KRDKQVHQLLVGFYL
+134 KRDKQVHQLLIGFYL

-201 LAPLPTVLYSLVLFL
+201 LAPLPTALYSLVLFL

-226 RLSHGLYQLFAAG
+226 RLSHGLYQFFAAG
-239 LGFSIVFYPIGY
+239 LGFSLLFYPIGY

-259 GSAISQILYPIDS
+259 GNAISQILYPVDS
-272 LNIFSNLA
+272 LNVFSNPA
-280 LLDNLFFYGL
+280 LLDNLLFYGL

-295 GTLVLIFTGFFQSK
+295 GALVLVFTGFLQSK
-309 PVEIEYFAI
+309 SVEIKYFAI
-318 FSGIALILQFVLLI
+318 FSGIALILLVVLLI

-352 LLLARIGEKKLKGA
+352 LLLARIGEKELKGA
-366 DRRRRYRRE
+366 DRRRRYRRT

-389 PIFAFIYLVAA
+389 PIFALIYLVAA
-400 PLVGRY
+400 PIVGLY

-435 WDDQVDTYQSSER
+435 WDNQIDMYQSSER
-448 LSASHLLTP
+448 LSASHLLAP
-457 NLHTSL
+457 NLYTSL

-493 VEQLLTQNYQQVQ
+493 VEQLLAQNYQQVQ
-506 SEFTDFKLYK
+506 SNLADFKLYK

>member
-1 MNVHDN
+1 MNVNDN
-7 LEDTPTPT
+7 LENTPTPS

-24 EEVVGLEGNSQ
+24 EEVEGLEENSQ
-35 QSSPIP
+35 QSPPIP
-41 YLRIIIWTTL
+41 FLRIIIWTTL

-57 IAPVLLG
+57 ITPVLLG
-64 VTSLQYSAD
+64 VTSLQHSAD
-73 SYVGW
+73 SYIGW

-87 TDFFGTEGLLY
+87 INFFGSEGLLY
-98 YLLQYI
+98 YLLQFI

-113 LYWLALLGSG
+113 FYWLALLGSG

-134 KRDKQVHQLLVGFYL
+134 KRDKQVHQLLIGFYL

-201 LAPLPTVLYSLVLFL
+201 LAPLPTALYSLVLFL

-226 RLSHGLYQLFAAG
+226 RLSHGLYQFFAAG
-239 LGFSIVFYPIGY
+239 LGFSLLFYPIGY

-259 GSAISQILYPIDS
+259 GNAISQILYPVDS
-272 LNIFSNLA
+272 LNVFSNPA
-280 LLDNLFFYGL
+280 LLDNLLFYGL

-295 GTLVLIFTGFFQSK
+295 GALVLVFTGFLQSK
-309 PVEIEYFAI
+309 SVEIKYFAI
-318 FSGIALILQFVLLI
+318 FSGIALILLVVLLI

-352 LLLARIGEKKLKGA
+352 LLLARIGEKELKGA
-366 DRRRRYRRE
+366 DRRRRYRRT

-389 PIFAFIYLVAA
+389 PIFALIYLVAA
-400 PLVGRY
+400 PIVGRY

-435 WDDQVDTYQSSER
+435 WDNQIDMYQSSER
-448 LSASHLLTP
+448 LSASHLLAP
-457 NLHTSL
+457 NLYTSL

-493 VEQLLTQNYQQVQ
+493 VEQLLAQNYQQVQ
-506 SEFTDFKLYK
+506 SNLADFKLYK

>member
-1 MNVHDN
+1 MNVNDN
-7 LEDTPTPT
+7 LENTPTPS
-15 WTEVEDYQG
+15 WTEVE
-24 EEVVGLEGNSQ
+24 GLEENSQ
-35 QSSPIP
+35 QSPPIP
-41 YLRIIIWTTL
+41 FLRIIIWTTL

-57 IAPVLLG
+57 ITPVLLG
-64 VTSLQYSAD
+64 VTSLQHSAD
-73 SYVGW
+73 SYIGW

-87 TDFFGTEGLLY
+87 INFFGSEGLLY
-98 YLLQYI
+98 YLLQFI
-104 VKGSIVFAA
+104 VKGSIVFAVF
-113 LYWLALLGSG
+113 YWLALLGSG

-134 KRDKQVHQLLVGFYL
+134 KRDKQVHQLLIGFYL

-201 LAPLPTVLYSLVLFL
+201 LAPLPTALYSLVLFL

-226 RLSHGLYQLFAAG
+226 RLSHGLYQFFAAG
-239 LGFSIVFYPIGY
+239 LGFSLLFYPIGY

-259 GSAISQILYPIDS
+259 GNAISQILYPVDS
-272 LNIFSNLA
+272 LNVFSNPA
-280 LLDNLFFYGL
+280 LLDNLLFYGL

-295 GTLVLIFTGFFQSK
+295 GALVLVFTGFLQSK
-309 PVEIEYFAI
+309 SVEIKYFAI
-318 FSGIALILQFVLLI
+318 FSGIALILLVVLLI

-352 LLLARIGEKKLKGA
+352 LLLARIGEKELKGA
-366 DRRRRYRRE
+366 DRRRRYRRA

-389 PIFAFIYLVAA
+389 PIFALIYLVAA
-400 PLVGRY
+400 PIVGRY

-435 WDDQVDTYQSSER
+435 WDNQIDMYQSSER
-448 LSASHLLTP
+448 LSASQLLAP
-457 NLHTSL
+457 NLYTSL

-493 VEQLLTQNYQQVQ
+493 VEQLLAQNYQQVQ
-506 SEFTDFKLYK
+506 SNIADFKLYK

>member
-1 MNVHDN
+1 MNVNDN
-7 LEDTPTPT
+7 LENTPTPS
-15 WTEVEDYQG
+15 WTEVE
-24 EEVVGLEGNSQ
+24 GLEENSQ
-35 QSSPIP
+35 QSPPIP
-41 YLRIIIWTTL
+41 FLRIIIWTTL

-57 IAPVLLG
+57 ITPVLLG
-64 VTSLQYSAD
+64 VTSLQHSAD
-73 SYVGW
+73 SYIGW

-87 TDFFGTEGLLY
+87 INFFGSEGLLY
-98 YLLQYI
+98 YLLQFI
-104 VKGSIVFAA
+104 VKGSIVFAVF
-113 LYWLALLGSG
+113 YWLALLGSG

-134 KRDKQVHQLLVGFYL
+134 KRDKQVHQLLIGFYL

-201 LAPLPTVLYSLVLFL
+201 LAPLPTALYSLVLFL

-226 RLSHGLYQLFAAG
+226 RLSHGLYQFFAAG
-239 LGFSIVFYPIGY
+239 LGFSLLFYPIGY

-259 GSAISQILYPIDS
+259 GNAISQILYPVDS
-272 LNIFSNLA
+272 LNVFSNPA
-280 LLDNLFFYGL
+280 LLDNLLFYGL

-295 GTLVLIFTGFFQSK
+295 GALVLVFTGFLQSK
-309 PVEIEYFAI
+309 SVEIKYFAI
-318 FSGIALILQFVLLI
+318 FSGIALILLVVLLI

-352 LLLARIGEKKLKGA
+352 LLLARIGEKELKGA
-366 DRRRRYRRE
+366 DRRRRYRRA

-389 PIFAFIYLVAA
+389 PIFALIYLVAA
-400 PLVGRY
+400 PIVGRY

-435 WDDQVDTYQSSER
+435 WDNQIDMYQSSER
-448 LSASHLLTP
+448 LSASQLLTP
-457 NLHTSL
+457 NLYTSL

-493 VEQLLTQNYQQVQ
+493 VEQLLAQNYQQIQ
-506 SEFTDFKLYK
+506 SNIADFKLYK

>member
-1 MNVHDN
+1 MNVNDN
-7 LEDTPTPT
+7 LENTPTPS
-15 WTEVEDYQG
+15 WTEVE
-24 EEVVGLEGNSQ
+24 GLEENSQ
-35 QSSPIP
+35 QSPPIP
-41 YLRIIIWTTL
+41 FLRIIIWTTL

-57 IAPVLLG
+57 ITPVLLG
-64 VTSLQYSAD
+64 VTSLQHSAD
-73 SYVGW
+73 SYIGW

-87 TDFFGTEGLLY
+87 INFFGSEGLLY
-98 YLLQYI
+98 YLLQFI
-104 VKGSIVFAA
+104 VKGSIVFAVF
-113 LYWLALLGSG
+113 YWLALLGSG

-134 KRDKQVHQLLVGFYL
+134 KRDKQVHQLLIGFYL

-201 LAPLPTVLYSLVLFL
+201 LAPLPTALYSLVLFL

-226 RLSHGLYQLFAAG
+226 RLSHGLYQFFAAG
-239 LGFSIVFYPIGY
+239 LGFSLLFYPIGY

-259 GSAISQILYPIDS
+259 GNAISQILYPVDS
-272 LNIFSNLA
+272 LNVFSNPA
-280 LLDNLFFYGL
+280 LLDNLLFYGL

-295 GTLVLIFTGFFQSK
+295 GALVLVFTGFLQSK
-309 PVEIEYFAI
+309 SVEIKYFAI
-318 FSGIALILQFVLLI
+318 FSGIALILLVVLLI

-352 LLLARIGEKKLKGA
+352 LLLARIGEKELKGA

-389 PIFAFIYLVAA
+389 PIFALIYLVAA
-400 PLVGRY
+400 PIVGRY

-435 WDDQVDTYQSSER
+435 WDNQIDMYQSSER
-448 LSASHLLTP
+448 LSASQLLTP
-457 NLHTSL
+457 NLYTSL

-493 VEQLLTQNYQQVQ
+493 VEQLLAQNYQQIQ
-506 SEFTDFKLYK
+506 SNIADFKLYK

>member
-1 MNVHDN
+1 MNVNDN
-7 LEDTPTPT
+7 LEDALTPS
-15 WTEVEDYQG
+15 WTEVE
-24 EEVVGLEGNSQ
+24 GLEKNSQ

-41 YLRIIIWTTL
+41 FLRIIIWTTL
-51 ITLLSA
+51 VTLLSA
-57 IAPVLLG
+57 ITPVLLG
-64 VTSLQYSAD
+64 VTSLQHSAD
-73 SYVGW
+73 SYIGW

-87 TDFFGTEGLLY
+87 INFFGSEGLLY
-98 YLLQYI
+98 YLLQFI
-104 VKGSIVFAA
+104 VKGSIVFAVF
-113 LYWLALLGSG
+113 YWLALLGSG

-134 KRDKQVHQLLVGFYL
+134 KRDKQVHQLLIGFYL

-201 LAPLPTVLYSLVLFL
+201 LAPLPTALYSLVLFL

-226 RLSHGLYQLFAAG
+226 RLSHGLYQFFAAG
-239 LGFSIVFYPIGY
+239 LGFSLLFYPIGY

-259 GSAISQILYPIDS
+259 GNAISQILYPVDS
-272 LNIFSNLA
+272 LNVFSNPA
-280 LLDNLFFYGL
+280 LLDNLLFYGL

-295 GTLVLIFTGFFQSK
+295 GTLVLVFTGFLQSK
-309 PVEIEYFAI
+309 SVEIKYFAI
-318 FSGIALILQFVLLI
+318 FSGIALILLVVLLI

-352 LLLARIGEKKLKGA
+352 LLLARIGEKELKGA
-366 DRRRRYRRE
+366 DRRRRYRRA

-389 PIFAFIYLVAA
+389 PIFALIYLVAA
-400 PLVGRY
+400 PIVGRY

-435 WDDQVDTYQSSER
+435 WDNQIDMYQSSER
-448 LSASHLLTP
+448 LSASHLLAP
-457 NLHTSL
+457 NLYTSL

-493 VEQLLTQNYQQVQ
+493 VEQLLAQNYQQVQ
-506 SEFTDFKLYK
+506 SNLADFKLYK

>member
-1 MNVHDN
+1 MNVNDN
-7 LEDTPTPT
+7 LENTPTPS
-15 WTEVEDYQG
+15 WTEVE
-24 EEVVGLEGNSQ
+24 GLEENSQ
-35 QSSPIP
+35 QSPPIP
-41 YLRIIIWTTL
+41 FLRIIIWTTL

-57 IAPVLLG
+57 ITPVLLG
-64 VTSLQYSAD
+64 VTSLQHSAD
-73 SYVGW
+73 SYIGW

-87 TDFFGTEGLLY
+87 INFFGSEGLLY
-98 YLLQYI
+98 YLLQFI

-113 LYWLALLGSG
+113 FYWLALLGSG

-134 KRDKQVHQLLVGFYL
+134 KRDKQVHQLLIGFYL

-201 LAPLPTVLYSLVLFL
+201 LAPLPTALYSLVLFL

-226 RLSHGLYQLFAAG
+226 RLSHGLYQFFAAG
-239 LGFSIVFYPIGY
+239 LGFSLLFYPIGY

-259 GSAISQILYPIDS
+259 GNAISQILYPVDS
-272 LNIFSNLA
+272 LNVFSNPA
-280 LLDNLFFYGL
+280 LLDNLLFYGL

-295 GTLVLIFTGFFQSK
+295 GALVLVFTGFLQSK
-309 PVEIEYFAI
+309 SVEIKYFAI
-318 FSGIALILQFVLLI
+318 FSGIALILLVVLLI

-352 LLLARIGEKKLKGA
+352 LLLARIGEKELKGA
-366 DRRRRYRRE
+366 DRRRRYRRT

-389 PIFAFIYLVAA
+389 PIFALIYLVAA
-400 PLVGRY
+400 PIVGLY

-435 WDDQVDTYQSSER
+435 WDNQIDMYQSSER
-448 LSASHLLTP
+448 LSASQLLAP

-493 VEQLLTQNYQQVQ
+493 VEQLLAQNYQQVQ
-506 SEFTDFKLYK
+506 SNLADFKLYK

>member
-1 MNVHDN
+1 MNVNDN
-7 LEDTPTPT
+7 LEDALTPS
-15 WTEVEDYQG
+15 WTKVE
-24 EEVVGLEGNSQ
+24 GLEENSQ

-41 YLRIIIWTTL
+41 FLRIIIWTTL
-51 ITLLSA
+51 VTLLSA
-57 IAPVLLG
+57 ITPVLLG
-64 VTSLQYSAD
+64 VTSLQHSAD
-73 SYVGW
+73 SYIGW

-87 TDFFGTEGLLY
+87 INFFGSEGLLY
-98 YLLQYI
+98 YLLQFI
-104 VKGSIVFAA
+104 VKGSIVFAVF
-113 LYWLALLGSG
+113 YWLALLGSG

-134 KRDKQVHQLLVGFYL
+134 KRDKQVHQLLIGFYL

-201 LAPLPTVLYSLVLFL
+201 LAPLPTALYSLVLFL

-226 RLSHGLYQLFAAG
+226 RLSHGLYQFFAAG
-239 LGFSIVFYPIGY
+239 LGFSLFFYPIGY

-259 GSAISQILYPIDS
+259 GNAISQILYPVDS
-272 LNIFSNLA
+272 LNVFSNPA
-280 LLDNLFFYGL
+280 LLDNLLFYGL

-295 GTLVLIFTGFFQSK
+295 GALVLVFTGFLQSK
-309 PVEIEYFAI
+309 SVEIKYFAI
-318 FSGIALILQFVLLI
+318 FSGIALILLVVLLI

-352 LLLARIGEKKLKGA
+352 LLLARIGEKELKGA
-366 DRRRRYRRE
+366 DRRRRYRRA

-389 PIFAFIYLVAA
+389 PIFALIYLVAA
-400 PLVGRY
+400 PIVGRY

-435 WDDQVDTYQSSER
+435 WDNQIDMYQSSER
-448 LSASHLLTP
+448 LSASQLLAP

-493 VEQLLTQNYQQVQ
+493 VEQLLAQNYQQVQ
-506 SEFTDFKLYK
+506 SNLADFKLYK

>member
-1 MNVHDN
+1 MNVNDN
-7 LEDTPTPT
+7 LEDALTPS
-15 WTEVEDYQG
+15 WTEVE
-24 EEVVGLEGNSQ
+24 GLEENSQ

-41 YLRIIIWTTL
+41 FLRIIIWTTL
-51 ITLLSA
+51 VTLLSA
-57 IAPVLLG
+57 ITPVLLG
-64 VTSLQYSAD
+64 VTSLQHSAD
-73 SYVGW
+73 SYIGW

-87 TDFFGTEGLLY
+87 INFFGSEGLLY
-98 YLLQYI
+98 YLLQFI
-104 VKGSIVFAA
+104 VKGSIVFAVF
-113 LYWLALLGSG
+113 YWLALLGSG

-134 KRDKQVHQLLVGFYL
+134 KRDKQVHQLLIGFYL

-201 LAPLPTVLYSLVLFL
+201 LAPLPTALYSLVLFL

-226 RLSHGLYQLFAAG
+226 RLSHGLYQFFAAG
-239 LGFSIVFYPIGY
+239 LGFSLLFYPIGY

-259 GSAISQILYPIDS
+259 GNAISQILYPVDS
-272 LNIFSNLA
+272 LNVFSNPA
-280 LLDNLFFYGL
+280 LLDNLLFYGL

-295 GTLVLIFTGFFQSK
+295 GALVLVFTGFLQSK
-309 PVEIEYFAI
+309 SVEIKYFAI
-318 FSGIALILQFVLLI
+318 FSGIALILLVVLLI

-352 LLLARIGEKKLKGA
+352 LLLARIWEKELKGA
-366 DRRRRYRRE
+366 DRRRRYRRA

-389 PIFAFIYLVAA
+389 PIFALIYLVAA
-400 PLVGRY
+400 PIVGRY

-435 WDDQVDTYQSSER
+435 WDNQIDMYQSSER
-448 LSASHLLTP
+448 LSASQLLAP

-493 VEQLLTQNYQQVQ
+493 VEQLLAQNYQQVQ
-506 SEFTDFKLYK
+506 SNLADFKLYK

>member
-1 MNVHDN
+1 MNVNDN
-7 LEDTPTPT
+7 LEDALTPS
-15 WTEVEDYQG
+15 WTEVE
-24 EEVVGLEGNSQ
+24 GLEENSQ

-41 YLRIIIWTTL
+41 FLRIIIWTTL
-51 ITLLSA
+51 VTLLSA
-57 IAPVLLG
+57 ITPVLLG
-64 VTSLQYSAD
+64 VTSLQHSAD
-73 SYVGW
+73 SYIGW

-87 TDFFGTEGLLY
+87 INFFGSEGLLY
-98 YLLQYI
+98 YLLQFI
-104 VKGSIVFAA
+104 VKGSIVFAVF
-113 LYWLALLGSG
+113 YWLALLGSG

-134 KRDKQVHQLLVGFYL
+134 KRDKQVHQLLIGFYL

-201 LAPLPTVLYSLVLFL
+201 LAPLPTALYSLVLFL

-226 RLSHGLYQLFAAG
+226 RLSHGLYQFFAAG
-239 LGFSIVFYPIGY
+239 LGFSLFFYPIGY

-259 GSAISQILYPIDS
+259 GNAISQILYPVDS
-272 LNIFSNLA
+272 LNVFSNPA
-280 LLDNLFFYGL
+280 LLDNLLFYGL

-295 GTLVLIFTGFFQSK
+295 GALVLVFTGFLQSK
-309 PVEIEYFAI
+309 SVEIKYFAI
-318 FSGIALILQFVLLI
+318 FSGIALILLVVLLI

-352 LLLARIGEKKLKGA
+352 LLLARIGEKELKGA
-366 DRRRRYRRE
+366 DRRRRYRRA

-389 PIFAFIYLVAA
+389 PIFALIYLVAA
-400 PLVGRY
+400 PIVGRY

-435 WDDQVDTYQSSER
+435 WDNQIDMYQSSER
-448 LSASHLLTP
+448 LSASHLLAP
-457 NLHTSL
+457 NLYTSL

-493 VEQLLTQNYQQVQ
+493 VEQLLAQNYQQVQ
-506 SEFTDFKLYK
+506 SNLADFKLYK

>member
-1 MNVHDN
+1 MNVNDN
-7 LEDTPTPT
+7 LEDALTPS
-15 WTEVEDYQG
+15 WTEVE
-24 EEVVGLEGNSQ
+24 GLEENSQ

-41 YLRIIIWTTL
+41 FLRIIIWTTL
-51 ITLLSA
+51 VTLLSA
-57 IAPVLLG
+57 ITPVLLG
-64 VTSLQYSAD
+64 VTSLQHSAD
-73 SYVGW
+73 SYIGW

-87 TDFFGTEGLLY
+87 TNFFGSEGLLY
-98 YLLQYI
+98 YFLQFI

-113 LYWLALLGSG
+113 FYWLALLGSG

-134 KRDKQVHQLLVGFYL
+134 KRDKQVHQLLIGFYL

-189 LRIGMSMALAFF
+189 LRIGMSIALAFF
-201 LAPLPTVLYSLVLFL
+201 LAPLPTALYSLVLFL
-216 ALSAFNIVRR
+216 ALSVFNIVRR
-226 RLSHGLYQLFAAG
+226 RLSHGLYQFFAAG
-239 LGFSIVFYPIGY
+239 LGFSLFFYPIGY

-259 GSAISQILYPIDS
+259 GNAISQILYPVDS
-272 LNIFSNLA
+272 LNVFSNPA
-280 LLDNLFFYGL
+280 LLDNLLFYGL

-295 GTLVLIFTGFFQSK
+295 GALVLVFTGFFQSK
-309 PVEIEYFAI
+309 PVEIKYFAI
-318 FSGIALILQFVLLI
+318 FSGIALILLVVLLI

-352 LLLARIGEKKLKGA
+352 LLLARIGEKELKGA
-366 DRRRRYRRE
+366 DRRRRYRRA
-375 STLLGDFLRINAYL
+375 STLLGDFFRINAYL
-389 PIFAFIYLVAA
+389 PIFALIYLVAA
-400 PLVGRY
+400 PIVGRY

-435 WDDQVDTYQSSER
+435 WDNQIDMYQSSER
-448 LSASHLLTP
+448 LSASQLLAP

-493 VEQLLTQNYQQVQ
+493 VEQLLAQNYQQVQ
-506 SEFTDFKLYK
+506 SNLADFKLYK

>member
-1 MNVHDN
+1 MNVNDN
-7 LEDTPTPT
+7 LEDALTPS
-15 WTEVEDYQG
+15 WTEVE
-24 EEVVGLEGNSQ
+24 GLEENSQ

-41 YLRIIIWTTL
+41 FLRIIIWTTL
-51 ITLLSA
+51 VTLLSA
-57 IAPVLLG
+57 ITPVLLG
-64 VTSLQYSAD
+64 VTSLQHSAD
-73 SYVGW
+73 SYIGW

-87 TDFFGTEGLLY
+87 INFFGSEGLLY
-98 YLLQYI
+98 YLLQFI
-104 VKGSIVFAA
+104 VKGSIVFASF
-113 LYWLALLGSG
+113 YWLALLGSG

-134 KRDKQVHQLLVGFYL
+134 KRDKQVHQLLIGFYL

-201 LAPLPTVLYSLVLFL
+201 LAPLPTALYSLVLFL

-226 RLSHGLYQLFAAG
+226 RLSHGLYQFFAAG
-239 LGFSIVFYPIGY
+239 LGFSLFFYPIGY

-259 GSAISQILYPIDS
+259 GNAISQILYPVDS
-272 LNIFSNLA
+272 LNVFSNPA
-280 LLDNLFFYGL
+280 LLDNLLFYGL

-295 GTLVLIFTGFFQSK
+295 GALVLVFTGFLQSK
-309 PVEIEYFAI
+309 SVEIKYFAI
-318 FSGIALILQFVLLI
+318 FSGIALILLVVLLI

-352 LLLARIGEKKLKGA
+352 LLLARIGEKELKGA
-366 DRRRRYRRE
+366 DRRRRYRRA

-389 PIFAFIYLVAA
+389 PIFALIYLVAA
-400 PLVGRY
+400 PIVGRY

-411 LYQERGRIE
+411 LNQERGRIE

-435 WDDQVDTYQSSER
+435 WDNQIDMYQSSER
-448 LSASHLLTP
+448 LSASQLLAP

-493 VEQLLTQNYQQVQ
+493 VEQLLAQNYQQVQ
-506 SEFTDFKLYK
+506 SNLADFKLYK